1 MFQFP
6 KFASSIRKIL
16 PVRAV
21 GCPIRKSAD
30 QGMFAP
36 SRSLSQ
42 LITSFIASE
51 SPGILH
57 VPFSPFFMTLV
68 FNRFEHHAARSLK
81 LFSLL
86 SDFRNAKFV
95 YLVFRLI

>member
-6 KFASSIRKIL
+6 GFASASWRMCRL
-16 PVRAV
+16 PGT
-21 GCPIRKSAD
+21 GCPIRRSAD
-30 QGMFAP
+30 QGIFAP
-36 SRSLSQ
+36 PRGLSQ
-42 LITSFIASE
+42 LITSFVASE